1 MYCRNFFQ
9 PWTTVTLVM
18 MSCLQLNT
26 TESFVKASEI
36 FNNICDENFQKLARI
51 AHPYA
56 LLAHNQGQTVE
67 AYEIVSNVRNSQSV
81 VRAGLK
87 VFLLTKLNR
96 LSDAIKG

>member
-9 PWTTVTLVM
+9 PWTTITLAM

-67 AYEIVSNVRNSQSV
+67 AYEIVSNVRGQSV
-81 VRAGLK
+81 MRSGMM

>member
-1 MYCRNFFQ
+1 MYYRNFLQ
-9 PWTTVTLVM
+9 PWTTITLVM

-67 AYEIVSNVRNSQSV
+67 AYEIVSNVRNQQSV
-81 VRAGLK
+81 VRAGMK
-87 VFLLTKLNR
+87 VFLLTKLDK
-96 LSDAIKG
+96 LSDAIRG

>member
-1 MYCRNFFQ
+1 
-9 PWTTVTLVM
+9 M

-26 TESFVKASEI
+26 PESFVKASEI

-67 AYEIVSNVRNSQSV
+67 AYEIVSNVRNQQSV
-81 VRAGLK
+81 VRAGMK
-87 VFLLTKLNR
+87 VFLLTKLDR
-96 LSDAIKG
+96 YSDAIKG

>member
-1 MYCRNFFQ
+1 
-9 PWTTVTLVM
+9 M

-36 FNNICDENFQKLARI
+36 FNNICDEKFQKLARI

-56 LLAHNQGQTVE
+56 LLAHNQGQIVE
-67 AYEIVSNVRNSQSV
+67 AYEIVSNVRNNQSV
-81 VRAGLK
+81 VRAGIM

>member
-1 MYCRNFFQ
+1 
-9 PWTTVTLVM
+9 

-26 TESFVKASEI
+26 TESFVKAAEI
-36 FNNICDENFQKLARI
+36 FNDICDENFQKLARI

-56 LLAHNQGQTVE
+56 LLAHNQGQSVE

-81 VRAGLK
+81 VRAGIM